1 MVLAVVLPILL
12 GFGGCPDPNP
22 IIFVHGGSGSGAQ
35 FESQAMRFT
44 SNGYPQ
50 SHIRVLEY
58 DSSSIGTI
66 LPDVH
71 ARLDDLIA
79 ELQAETG
86 AAQVDLMGH
95 SLGTAVSQ
103 SYLATPARA
112 ANVAHYVNIDG
123 GQASAPPGGV
133 PTLALWAGTGAP
145 GRQIV
150 GATNV
155 VIPNQ
160 SHVETATSEESFF
173 EMYHFLKGKAPFT
186 TRVLPQLLPRIS
198 GRVTA
203 FPQNTG
209 LDGATL
215 EVWLVSGR
223 TGKRVGSH
231 PRETFAIGP
240 DGDFGPF
247 KVLYGLSYEFAV
259 RREGQVELDYY
270 YEPFIRSDHLVRLNV
285 ADGLAAFIVEGPD
298 HTALTVLRYKEFWG
312 DRGAENDVLEID
324 GTDVINPTVF
334 ATSSIGA
341 ASVAYFGFDVG
352 SDGVSNL
359 TSIPFPFGPL
369 AFLTASDLYIP
380 ASPPGT
386 VKVEVVP
393 RGDFG
398 EARTVNVRNSPSSET
413 RVVVQMHDFEP

>member
-1 MVLAVVLPILL
+1 MGVK
-12 GFGGCPDPNP
+12 GCREDLNP

-58 DSSSIGTI
+58 DSSSINTI
-66 LPDVH
+66 LPQVH
-71 ARLDDLIA
+71 ANLDALIA
-79 ELQAETG
+79 ELQAQTG
-86 AAQVDLMGH
+86 RAQVDLMGH

-123 GQASAPPGGV
+123 GQAAAPPGGV

-160 SHVETATSEESFF
+160 SHVQTATSEESFF
-173 EMYHFLKGKAPFT
+173 EMYHFLHGRAPFT
-186 TRVLPQLLPRIS
+186 TRVLPELLPRIS
-198 GRVTA
+198 GRVVS
-203 FPQNTG
+203 FPQNAG

-215 EVWLVSGR
+215 EVWLVNGHTGR
-223 TGKRVGSH
+223 RLGSH

-240 DGDFGPF
+240 DGSFGPF
-247 KVLYGLSYEFAV
+247 HVLFGLSYELAV
-259 RREGQVELDYY
+259 LRDGEVGLHYF

-285 ADGLAAFIVEGPD
+285 AEGLRPFIATSPN
-298 HTALTVLRYKEFWG
+298 HTALAVVRYKEFWG
-312 DRGAENDVLEID
+312 DRGADNDVLEVD

-334 ATSSIGA
+334 ATNSIGA

-352 SDGVSNL
+352 SDGASDL
-359 TSIPFPFGPL
+359 LAIPFPFGPL
-369 AFLTASDLYIP
+369 AFLTASDLFIP
-380 ASPPGT
+380 SDPAGT
-386 VKVEVVP
+386 LKVEVVP

-398 EARTVNVRNSPSSET
+398 AARTVNVRNLPSSEAQ
-413 RVVVQMHDFEP
+413 VVVQMYDFEP